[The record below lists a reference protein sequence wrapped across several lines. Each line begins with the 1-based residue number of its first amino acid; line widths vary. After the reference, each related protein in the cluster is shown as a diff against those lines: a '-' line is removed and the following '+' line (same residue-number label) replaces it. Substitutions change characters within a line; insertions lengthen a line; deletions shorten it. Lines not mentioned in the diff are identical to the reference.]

1 MAFLALI
8 EGVEPNLDFSF
19 GGGGIWKTGDFLP
32 TTLGHVTSIYQE
44 PSSLRRETNFGG
56 FMALYVVG

>member
-32 TTLGHVTSIYQE
+32 TTVR
-44 PSSLRRETNFGG
+44 PCNFHIPGA
-56 FMALYVVG
+56 FQPPA